1 MSTRH
6 PNSSLIEPPKYLPPP
21 PSSPPPRPR
30 PPFHPPLQLTRN
42 PPPIKIPLLRLHLLP
57 IHIALPRRIRIKA
70 QIPLNPLKPRRRIL
84 VRPYFVLDH
93 FAARRVSDVV
103 VGGRAFPFAE
113 GGVGGREEGEEK
125 GVRGEVVCW
134 VGGVVR

>member
-1 MSTRH
+1 
-6 PNSSLIEPPKYLPPP
+6 
-21 PSSPPPRPR
+21 
-30 PPFHPPLQLTRN
+30 
-42 PPPIKIPLLRLHLLP
+42 
-57 IHIALPRRIRIKA
+57 
-70 QIPLNPLKPRRRIL
+70 
-84 VRPYFVLDH
+84 
-93 FAARRVSDVV
+93 VV